1 MELCFQELRSFND
14 KKTFIGKHPFIA
26 QRSERE
32 RVEQLLKDNPSA
44 FLDEMKNID
53 GNIARYK
60 SHVKSSKYTGDKL
73 KREQDNLQRYEAL
86 KKMYQEILEN
96 KLKQ

>member
-60 SHVKSSKYTGDKL
+60 SHVKSSKYTGDRK
-73 KREQDNLQRYEAL
+73 KKEEENLRRYEVL
-86 KKMYQEILEN
+86 KQMYQEIFEKN
-96 KLKQ
+96 IRS

>member
-1 MELCFQELRSFND
+1 MELCFSELKAFND
-14 KKTFIGKHPFIA
+14 KGAFLGKHPFIA
-26 QRSERE
+26 QRSERD
-32 RVEQLLKDNPSA
+32 RVEQLLHDNPSA

-53 GNIARYK
+53 GNISRYRSHCK
-60 SHVKSSKYTGDKL
+60 SPKYTGDKL